1 MSKTGGSGGVGNG
14 GGTMYFKE
22 ELKHGGNAGLQVTA
36 VKWLEPL
43 KKKYGKSISY
53 ADLYTLAGVVAIKEL
68 GGPKIKWNAGRFDA
82 LDPSSVTPDGRLPNA
97 ETGPKGADPS
107 DSAHLRTIFN
117 RMGFN
122 DQEIVALSGA
132 HAIGWC
138 HTTASGFD
146 GPWSPT
152 PTTFNNVYF
161 TLLETVDWKQRDWSG
176 PFQYEDGSKK
186 LMMLPTDLAL
196 IKDTKFKRYVDVYS
210 KDQAKFFV
218 DFAKAFNKLEE
229 LGTANL
235 KAVEWA

>member
-1 MSKTGGSGGVGNG
+1 MVRHRHRT
-14 GGTMYFKE
+14 
-22 ELKHGGNAGLQVTA
+22 
-36 VKWLEPL
+36 
-43 KKKYGKSISY
+43 
-53 ADLYTLAGVVAIKEL
+53 VVA
-68 GGPKIKWNAGRFDA
+68 
-82 LDPSSVTPDGRLPNA
+82 
-97 ETGPKGADPS
+97 
-107 DSAHLRTIFN
+107 
-117 RMGFN
+117 
-122 DQEIVALSGA
+122 
-132 HAIGWC
+132 
-138 HTTASGFD
+138 
-146 GPWSPT
+146 
-152 PTTFNNVYF
+152 VYF